1 MVVQLP
7 YLSHFENNKYILAII
22 LVHDN
27 QPLTNKY
34 SSILISN
41 STIIMKHKKVLL
53 ENKKIKFCKFTKL
66 KIDAVEEM
74 DDFLIQSILET
85 MD

>member
-1 MVVQLP
+1 
-7 YLSHFENNKYILAII
+7 
-22 LVHDN
+22 
-27 QPLTNKY
+27 
-34 SSILISN
+34 
-41 STIIMKHKKVLL
+41 MKHKKVLL